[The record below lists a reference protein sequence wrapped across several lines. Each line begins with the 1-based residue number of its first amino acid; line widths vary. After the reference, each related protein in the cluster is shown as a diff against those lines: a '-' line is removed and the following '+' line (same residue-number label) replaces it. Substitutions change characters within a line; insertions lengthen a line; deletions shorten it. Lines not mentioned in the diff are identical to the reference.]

1 MKNQSRLMYLIIGVF
16 VILLLSACGE
26 DNRSLSESKAS
37 TTEPSKVEATA
48 ISETTAVL
56 ETTADGG
63 TIEKDSEGNKITK
76 DSDGRVV
83 AVEDKNGNS
92 IEITEYITTH
102 SWIESKSNSGLSD
115 NSAKEKDNL
124 DESDDTT
131 DKASATV
138 PDSTEVEDEIP
149 VVIATIPDVDDQA
162 ELPNF

>member
-1 MKNQSRLMYLIIGVF
+1 MRIRSRFIYLIIGVF
-16 VILLLSACGE
+16 VIMLLSACGE

-48 ISETTAVL
+48 VSETTAVL

-102 SWIESKSNSGLSD
+102 SWIESNSNSGLSD

-124 DESDDTT
+124 DKSDDTP

-138 PDSTEVEDEIP
+138 LDSIEVEDEIP
-149 VVIATIPDVDDQA
+149 VVIATIPDVDDQDV
-162 ELPNF
+162 LPDF

>member
-1 MKNQSRLMYLIIGVF
+1 MRNQSRLMYLIVGVF
-16 VILLLSACGE
+16 VIMLLTACGE

-48 ISETTAVL
+48 VTETTAVL

-102 SWIESKSNSGLSD
+102 SWIESDSNSGLSD
-115 NSAKEKDNL
+115 NSVKGKDDP
-124 DESDDTT
+124 DEPDDTSGN
-131 DKASATV
+131 ASTTA
-138 PDSTEVEDEIP
+138 PDNNDVEGEIP
-149 VVIATIPDVDDQA
+149 VVIATFPDVDDQA